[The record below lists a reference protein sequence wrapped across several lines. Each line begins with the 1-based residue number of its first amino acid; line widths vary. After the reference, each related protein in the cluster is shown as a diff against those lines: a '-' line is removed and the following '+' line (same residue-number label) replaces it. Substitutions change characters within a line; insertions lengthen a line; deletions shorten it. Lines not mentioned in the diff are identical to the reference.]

1 MAILDKLSDP
11 NYRLSKSARKIAEV
25 VLEDSDLAI
34 NSSIASLALA
44 AGVSEPTVNRF
55 CRTLDCKGFP
65 DFKVKLAQELAHQK
79 NSHSSKMTR
88 SVNADDS
95 MKLVAEKIF
104 ESTHA
109 SLTASQAV
117 YVEQTAERAVDLLAH
132 ARSILF
138 YGAGASGSVA
148 LDAQHKFLRFDTPA
162 VAHIDHMNQRITAA
176 GLSHQDVAVCIS
188 YTGRTLSMIE
198 VAEIA
203 QNAGATIIGITNP
216 DSPLADVCDLVL
228 AVDPTENTEL
238 YTPMTSR
245 IDHLVMIDILA
256 TGFALKRGPQ
266 LLKFFQRTSEVLR
279 PTRSPIP
286 KNKV

>member
-1 MAILDKLSDP
+1 MAILDKLTDP
-11 NYRLSKSARKIAEV
+11 NYRLSKAARKIAEV
-25 VLEDSDLAI
+25 VLADSQLAI
-34 NSSIASLALA
+34 NSSIASLAAA

-65 DFKVKLAQELAHQK
+65 DFKVKLAQELAQEQFD
-79 NSHSSKMTR
+79 HSAKMTR

-95 MKLVAEKIF
+95 MKVVAEKIF

-117 YVEQTAERAVDLLAH
+117 CCEQTTEQAVALLTH

-148 LDAQHKFLRFDTPA
+148 MDAQHKFLRFDTPA
-162 VAHIDHMNQRITAA
+162 IAHIDTMNQRMTAA

-198 VAEIA
+198 VANIA
-203 QNAGATIIGITNP
+203 QSAGATIIGITNP

-245 IDHLVMIDILA
+245 IDNLVMIDILA

-266 LLKFFQRTSEVLR
+266 LLKFFQRTTEVLKD
-279 PTRSPIP
+279 TRTPVSDE
-286 KNKV
+286 K